1 MEEKARLL
9 RQKNELSNLMKTV
22 ENNIEPK
29 RFKSAVGKSG
39 GGPEIFDELQ
49 DFDSN
54 LPPDKPEKAGE
65 KAATSATTNQSSAK
79 S

>member
-29 RFKSAVGKSG
+29 RFKSAVGKSATG
-39 GGPEIFDELQ
+39 SEFIDELQ

-54 LPPDKPEKAGE
+54 LPPDKPEKHSE
-65 KAATSATTNQSSAK
+65 KAAGPAK
-79 S
+79 SWSTEFIL